1 MKYKGWSVTELNG
14 RRVKPGP
21 SVERQSGY
29 CVISLSATETLPCS
43 SIFPSSVCS
52 AGSDFQV
59 AGLQTQST
67 CISVQGKKSVE
78 QLYLQ
83 NLCQWG
89 NILWLKG
96 KAVWFRGWCE
106 YVRSSEFNKTYLL
119 CGMSDWA
126 QSCSTSLNFIS
137 YSTFKWQH
145 KTFCRFKKGGNF
157 HKSFAGYWQWFWQ

>member
-1 MKYKGWSVTELNG
+1 MEDVSNPAPVWKDKAGTAWLVCLLLKRYPV
-14 RRVKPGP
+14 VP
-21 SVERQSGY
+21 SFLLQRALQA
-29 CVISLSATETLPCS
+29 VIFKLL
-43 SIFPSSVCS
+43 VCRPKVRAS
-52 AGSDFQV
+52 QFRAN
-59 AGLQTQST
+59 
-67 CISVQGKKSVE
+67 KSVE

-106 YVRSSEFNKTYLL
+106 YVRNSEFNKTYLL

>member
-43 SIFPSSVCS
+43 SIFPSSACS

-67 CISVQGKKSVE
+67 CISVQGKQKCRIALLAKSLSVGEYPLVE
-78 QLYLQ
+78 R
-83 NLCQWG
+83 
-89 NILWLKG
+89 K
-96 KAVWFRGWCE
+96 
-106 YVRSSEFNKTYLL
+106 SSVIQRLV
-119 CGMSDWA
+119 
-126 QSCSTSLNFIS
+126 
-137 YSTFKWQH
+137 
-145 KTFCRFKKGGNF
+145 
-157 HKSFAGYWQWFWQ
+157 